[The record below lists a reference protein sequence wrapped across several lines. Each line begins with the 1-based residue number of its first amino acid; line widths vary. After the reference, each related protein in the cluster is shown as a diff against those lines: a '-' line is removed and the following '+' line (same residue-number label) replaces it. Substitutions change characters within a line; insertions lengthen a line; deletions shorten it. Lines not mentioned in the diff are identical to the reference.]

1 MRLRELFDNTTQA
14 ETQVAPP
21 TGGNAGA
28 DTEAARNMIAAG
40 RSAIQ
45 RVLSADSEGF
55 LESTVQTGGQ

>member
-14 ETQVAPP
+14 ETRLDPP
-21 TGGNAGA
+21 AGGGA
-28 DTEAARNMIAAG
+28 TPETEAARSAIAAG